1 MAKGVPAIIIAAG
14 HSKRLGRPKAFVEVA
29 GKTLL
34 QHAILKLQSVNC
46 KPIIVVTNQDCFF
59 QATMQSNGAIIA
71 LNKNP
76 DEGRTGTIKIG
87 LSSLIDEL
95 GRIPRKVILAPV
107 DRPGWSIESIAKL
120 SLNEASSCLTSNN
133 VNGHP
138 VLLVGEDLQRIMNAN
153 KSTPLR
159 DIISFG
165 KVQVDEKLLGLNI
178 DTLEDIAILQS
189 NSIFFEN
196 H

>member
-46 KPIIVVTNQDCFF
+46 KTIIVVTNQDCFF

-107 DRPGWSIESIAKL
+107 DRPGWSIESIVKL
-120 SLNEASSCLTSNN
+120 SLNETSSCLTSKN

-138 VLLVGEDLQRIMNAN
+138 VLLVGEDLQRIMDAN

-159 DIISFG
+159 DIISFE